1 MLRLVLVDDEDLMRN
16 GLRLVL
22 DGAPDIDIVG
32 EASNGR
38 DAVAVIEK
46 TDPDVVLMD
55 IRMPVMDGI
64 TALRTLY
71 SAQPLDRRT
80 PVVMLT
86 AFDTDAFILDAL
98 RAGAIGFLLKTTK
111 PEALVA
117 AVRAGA
123 AGQQILSPQI
133 LPKLMAAES
142 AGDQE
147 ETASKEAESTGTKKT
162 ALACLS
168 QREKEIA
175 QLVAEGLN
183 NSEIAQRLYIS
194 TTTVKTHIKHIMDK
208 LEVTNRIH
216 IAIAVLEAR

>member
-1 MLRLVLVDDEDLMRN
+1 
-16 GLRLVL
+16 
-22 DGAPDIDIVG
+22 
-32 EASNGR
+32 
-38 DAVAVIEK
+38 
-46 TDPDVVLMD
+46 
-55 IRMPVMDGI
+55 MDGI

-80 PVVMLT
+80 PVVILT

-123 AGQQILSPQI
+123 AGQQILSPQV

-147 ETASKEAESTGTKKT
+147 EPLRKKQNPR
-162 ALACLS
+162 AQRKLRWLVLS